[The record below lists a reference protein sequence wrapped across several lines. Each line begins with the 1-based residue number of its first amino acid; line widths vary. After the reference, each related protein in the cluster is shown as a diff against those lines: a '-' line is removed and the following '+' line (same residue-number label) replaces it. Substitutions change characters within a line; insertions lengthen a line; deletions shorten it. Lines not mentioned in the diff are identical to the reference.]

1 MIPPAPIRRPLPA
14 PWHAVRASAPLGVHA
29 LPPEAQCRRAWT
41 AFRPRRSVLVF
52 IRLLRRRDSV
62 KLKRIPRR
70 KLKVMTGMFFGAG
83 SLGILAGLG
92 SGGGFT
98 MTAFGT
104 ALVCIGGLTGWMLL
118 TQDPMSARDRRKK
131 RRRGEGRP

>member
-1 MIPPAPIRRPLPA
+1 MK
-14 PWHAVRASAPLGVHA
+14 
-29 LPPEAQCRRAWT
+29 
-41 AFRPRRSVLVF
+41 F
-52 IRLLRRRDSV
+52 
-62 KLKRIPRR
+62 KRIPHR

-92 SGGGFT
+92 SGGGFA

-131 RRRGEGRP
+131 KRRGEGRP